1 MIKIMLATQNI
12 NKLKEFQALL
22 RPFHYQ
28 PILPSKS
35 LSVLEN
41 GQTFKANALL
51 KAKAYA
57 RFFNLPAVA
66 DDSGLCIDYLNGRP
80 GINSHRFA
88 LNGFPAARQK
98 ILKLM
103 QHLPRLQRTA
113 QFVCCLAYFNPQ
125 TKNCRIFT
133 GKTKGFI
140 AGKEIGRNGFGYDPI
155 FFCPA
160 LNKTFGEASMLEKN
174 QFSHRAKALKKL
186 LTFLKQSAAPK

>member
-1 MIKIMLATQNI
+1 MVKIMLATQNKD
-12 NKLKEFQALL
+12 KLKEFQTLL

-28 PILPSKS
+28 PILPPKK
-35 LSVLEN
+35 LAVLET
-41 GQTFKANALL
+41 GQTFKANAIL

-57 RFFNLPAVA
+57 RFFNLPVIA

-88 LNGFPAARQK
+88 LNGFSAARQQ

-103 QHLPRLQRTA
+103 QHLPRSQKTA
-113 QFVCCLAYFNPQ
+113 KFVCCLAYVNPQ
-125 TKNCRIFT
+125 TKICRSFT
-133 GKTKGFI
+133 GQAQGFI
-140 AGKEIGRNGFGYDPI
+140 AIKEVGKNGFGYDPI
-155 FFCPA
+155 FFCPD
-160 LNKTFGEASMLEKN
+160 LNKTFAQASTDEKN